1 MIDKIRVSVGTA
13 SVIGLRKVRA
23 KIKMS
28 TAYLLTYVNSRC
40 SQNCRFCA
48 HAREARSSLDR
59 VARGVYPPFD
69 YKKVIEKL
77 KEASE
82 KGIIK
87 RICLQTINHK
97 EVMKNLENILKDLVE
112 IAPVTLSRHP
122 ASYDELKRAK
132 ELGVDRIVIPLDA
145 ANRDIFDKIKGK
157 HAGNTYTWENHW
169 EGLKRAVEVFG
180 KFRVGTH
187 IIVGL
192 GESERDVVETILKL
206 NNIGVHA
213 GLFAYVPI
221 PGTGLNLKPPK
232 IESYRRIQIAHYL
245 IKNGQKRFKFK
256 DGKIVD
262 FGISEKELDEIIMSG
277 KPFVVHGCPNCNR
290 PFSTESPK
298 GPIYNYPE
306 IPCKEELLEIRRLVM
321 GC

>member
-1 MIDKIRVSVGTA
+1 MVEKIRVSVGTA

-28 TAYLLTYVNSRC
+28 TAYLLTYVNGRC

-48 HAREARSSLDR
+48 HAREAKASLDR
-59 VARGVYPPFD
+59 VARGVYPPFS
-69 YKKVIEKL
+69 YREVVEKL
-77 KEASE
+77 KEASK

-97 EVMKNLENILKDLVE
+97 KVLESLDRILKDLVE

-122 ASYDELKRAK
+122 ASYEELKIAK
-132 ELGVDRIVIPLDA
+132 DIGVDRIVIPLDA
-145 ANRDIFDKIKGK
+145 ASKDIFDRIKGK
-157 HAGNTYTWENHW
+157 HAGNSYTWEEHW
-169 EGLKRAVEVFG
+169 SGLRRAVDVFG
-180 KFRVGTH
+180 RFKVGTH

-192 GESERDVVETILKL
+192 GESERDVVETIIKL
-206 NNIGVHA
+206 HNLGVSV

-221 PGTGLNLKPPK
+221 PGTGLNLKPPD

-245 IKNGQKRFKFK
+245 IKNGHKNFKFENN
-256 DGKIVD
+256 KIVD
-262 FGISEKELDEIIMSG
+262 FGISDEELNEIIMSG
-277 KPFVVHGCPNCNR
+277 KPFIVHGCPNCNR
-290 PFSTESPK
+290 PYSTESPK

-306 IPCKEELLEIRRLVM
+306 IPCKEDLLDIKKLMM